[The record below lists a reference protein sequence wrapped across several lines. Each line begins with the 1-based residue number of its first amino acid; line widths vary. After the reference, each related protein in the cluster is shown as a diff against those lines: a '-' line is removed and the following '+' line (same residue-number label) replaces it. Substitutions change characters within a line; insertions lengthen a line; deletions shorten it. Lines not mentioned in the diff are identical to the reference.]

1 MRLSYRAGGRLGYGA
16 LRHDLAV
23 GPRDQRLACRVR
35 VVSCG
40 DGAILSVQAVLRD
53 GGSWY
58 LGYAELAKHRDGA
71 WFRVAVP
78 VRTATKKNSPSGAA
92 PYRPDEVVGCTIGV
106 SIASATIAIAEL
118 VLETDQESMP

>member
-1 MRLSYRAGGRLGYGA
+1 MRLSYLAGGKLGYGA

-23 GPRDQRLACRVR
+23 GPHDQRLACRVR

-78 VRTATKKNSPSGAA
+78 VRTATKKNSPSGSA

-106 SIASATIAIAEL
+106 SIASATIAITEPI
-118 VLETDQESMP
+118 LETDQEPTR